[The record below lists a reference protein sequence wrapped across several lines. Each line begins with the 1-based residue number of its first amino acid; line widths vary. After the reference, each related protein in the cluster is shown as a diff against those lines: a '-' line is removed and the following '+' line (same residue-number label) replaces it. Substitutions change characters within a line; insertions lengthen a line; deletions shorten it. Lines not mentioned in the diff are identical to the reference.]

1 MTYYY
6 NYLEK
11 LEAVCKRKKIQ
22 LQEIGNINLLPIY
35 KIVLNPSGNKVVVF
49 SAGIH
54 GNEIAGPW
62 SIIDFLNQYNF
73 QSYPNIK
80 IIIFPVASPTA
91 FNVRK
96 RYNYLNKE
104 LNGLFC
110 RKKLTSENRILFNEL
125 KNEKVFF
132 FHALHGDID
141 EYSFYLYNFE
151 NKEVNIYRDFIT
163 LAEKYFPINKSQ
175 KIYKDPAING
185 LIINRQDGSFEDR
198 MFREGTLYSMC
209 TESPEKQPLNKT
221 IELNVDLMNK
231 VIDFT
236 SHQ

>member
-6 NYLEK
+6 DYLEK
-11 LEAVCKRKKIQ
+11 LESVCQKRNIE
-22 LQEIGNINLLPIY
+22 LHEIGKINLLPIY
-35 KIVLNPSGNKVVVF
+35 KIVLNPTGRKVVVF

-54 GNEIAGPW
+54 GDEIAGPW
-62 SIIDFLNQYNF
+62 SIIDFLKQYDF
-73 QSYPNIK
+73 QRYPNIK

-91 FNVRK
+91 FDKRK

-110 RKKLTSENRILFNEL
+110 RKRLTHENRILFNEL

-141 EYSFYLYNFE
+141 EFSFYLYNFE
-151 NKEVNIYRDFIT
+151 NQEERIYRDLIK
-163 LAEKYFPINKSQ
+163 LAEKYFPINISQ
-175 KIYKDPAING
+175 KIYNDPAING
-185 LIINRQDGSFEDR
+185 LIINRPDGSFEDR
-198 MFREGTLYSMC
+198 MFQEGTLYSMC

-221 IELNVDLMNK
+221 VALNVDLMNK

-236 SHQ
+236 SRQ